1 MIYKVLSVND
11 AQTSTGKPMKRL
23 GLEGV
28 ELEGGE
34 KKINI
39 FSDFPHYAEI
49 VEGST
54 IDAEIRKND
63 KGYDNLYSNEIKQR
77 GGAGG
82 AYKQK
87 VIEESMARK
96 EGSITKFQDNKEWSI
111 MTASSMSNAVALAI
125 AEFKDKT
132 VLDSLDQAVLKW
144 RNFIITNWELD
155 PKNYPPFN

>member
-1 MIYKVLSVND
+1 MFQNIKVVSVVDKVASN
-11 AQTSTGKPMKRL
+11 GKPYKA
-23 GLEGV
+23 LEVQDEAGATFKV
-28 ELEGGE
+28 
-34 KKINI
+34 NI
-39 FSDFPHYAEI
+39 FNDFPDFANI
-49 VEGST
+49 KEGSMVRGQLV
-54 IDAEIRKND
+54 E
-63 KGYDNLYSNEIKQR
+63 KGQYINLISETQNKPR
-77 GGAGG
+77 GGASG

-132 VLDSLDQAVLKW
+132 VLDTLDQAVLKW

-155 PKNYPPFN
+155 PKDYPPF